1 MSPPQ
6 ARAGPAPATV
16 NTPTTTTA
24 THARRTS
31 PPPVRLRCLTA
42 GRRSL
47 VPERRVECGAMQIQ
61 GAGALV
67 TGGASGLGEATV
79 RTLTEAGATV
89 TIVDRDEA
97 KGKAL
102 AAELGG

>member
-1 MSPPQ
+1 
-6 ARAGPAPATV
+6 
-16 NTPTTTTA
+16 
-24 THARRTS
+24 
-31 PPPVRLRCLTA
+31 
-42 GRRSL
+42 
-47 VPERRVECGAMQIQ
+47 MQIE
-61 GAGALV
+61 GAAALV

-102 AAELGG
+102 AAELGGGTRFAVADVADRKLLTPVSVATIEPPRACFSSRSCPG